1 MEKVLVIWTEAQT
14 SHNISISQS
23 LTQSK
28 APTLFNSVKAESGE
42 EAVAEKFEAR
52 RGWFNKV

>member
-14 SHNISISQS
+14 SHNTSLSQS
-23 LTQSK
+23 LRQSK
-28 APTLFNSVKAESGE
+28 ASTLSNSVKAETGE

-52 RGWFNKV
+52 RGLF